1 MRKKVLED
9 KKKVDIGV
17 TIDTELFDVM
27 NEYLEENN
35 IFNRS
40 KYVENL
46 IREDFERKGKKI
58 EREF

>member
-1 MRKKVLED
+1 MRKKVSED
-9 KKKVDIGV
+9 KKKIDIGV
-17 TIDTELFDVM
+17 TIDTELFNIL

-35 IFNRS
+35 ISNRS

-46 IREDFERKGKKI
+46 IREDFDKKGKKI